1 MALSHK
7 KKPNMSDQD
16 KEPMM
21 IPRHANKL
29 PTSIIDVMTEVDEA
43 LTKFEKMDLIR
54 STYSSNDQ

>member
-1 MALSHK
+1 
-7 KKPNMSDQD
+7 MSDQD